1 MELKIDVKK
10 LEKSRLP
17 LQEFVYLQVLVEEIE
32 YDFQWDDL
40 LHHHFQMLE
49 RLQEDMYI
57 KIIQGVVYPRQK
69 AIDLFNIVD
78 KDITFEEFWDKY
90 HNTTEK
96 PKTDKVPAE
105 KHWNR
110 LSKTK
115 KRRAYDMIV
124 PYFNSLDNPK
134 YCKKARTYLADR
146 NFEDE
151 FVKETNEDPFTIK
164 A

>member
-1 MELKIDVKK
+1 MEFTIDVKK

-17 LQEFVYLQVLVEEIE
+17 LQEFVYLQALVEEIE
-32 YDFQWDDL
+32 YDFQFEDIFDN
-40 LHHHFQMLE
+40 FLE
-49 RLQEDMYI
+49 MVIHLQDQAYI
-57 KIIQGVVYPRQK
+57 KVIGNVVYPRQK

-115 KRRAYDMIV
+115 KKRAYDMIV